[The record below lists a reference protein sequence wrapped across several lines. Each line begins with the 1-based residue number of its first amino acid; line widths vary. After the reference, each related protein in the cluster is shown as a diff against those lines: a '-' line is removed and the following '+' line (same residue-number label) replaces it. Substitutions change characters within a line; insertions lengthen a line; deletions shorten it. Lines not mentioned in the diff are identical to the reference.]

1 MGKLRFRDGKGLVQG
16 HQASMCVVQVK
27 WLRGLQAAKLTMG
40 LHLPAFETQVL
51 ETKSSVVGSL
61 QRLGLELGTL
71 VHRPYGEG
79 TQWLFGEEVG
89 RMEELTV
96 REEM

>member
-1 MGKLRFRDGKGLVQG
+1 
-16 HQASMCVVQVK
+16 
-27 WLRGLQAAKLTMG
+27 
-40 LHLPAFETQVL
+40 
-51 ETKSSVVGSL
+51 
-61 QRLGLELGTL
+61 LGLELGTL

-89 RMEELTV
+89 RMKELTV